1 MYKTLAICA
10 VTLVYFLIHAICQLI
25 TPINWL
31 NNLLYVILSA
41 LSTWFIFFSGDKEGK
56 HANNKIK

>member
-1 MYKTLAICA
+1 MYKTLAVCA
-10 VTLVYFLIHAICQLI
+10 VTLVYLLIHAICQLI

-41 LSTWFIFFSGDKEGK
+41 LSTWFIFFTDNTDNDE
-56 HANNKIK
+56 